1 MLCEIK
7 RMSFSRVKISKRIE
21 LFISL
26 AVPGLPFWDIC
37 CDHGHA
43 GIGAAKTG
51 LFSEIHLVDQLP
63 HVMKNLEE
71 FVLKLGPEY
80 RLVPYHFYAVQGQL
94 IDREVAGTCLIA
106 GVGGFT
112 MKNILKGLLEENKL
126 KAKKLL
132 LCPHTDEAELVS
144 FLETPGLKDHYE
156 LIERRMIAVG
166 KKMKPLFILN
176 SKV

>member
-1 MLCEIK
+1 MN
-7 RMSFSRVKISKRIE
+7 SSRLKISKRME

-26 AVPGLPFWDIC
+26 AIPGMPFWDIC

-51 LFSEIHLVDQLP
+51 QFSEIHLVDQLP

-71 FVLKLGPEY
+71 QVYNLAPDY
-80 RLVPYHFYAVQGQL
+80 RMVPYFFYATSGQN
-94 IDREVAGTCLIA
+94 IDCEVTGTCLIA

-112 MKNILKGLLEENKL
+112 MKLILKGLQNEEKL
-126 KAKKLL
+126 KAKRLI

-144 FLETPGLKDHYE
+144 FLETPRMIQEYE
-156 LIERRMIAVG
+156 LVERRMIAVG

>member
-1 MLCEIK
+1 MD
-7 RMSFSRVKISKRIE
+7 

-26 AVPGLPFWDIC
+26 SIPGMPFWDIC

-51 LFSEIHLVDQLP
+51 AFTEIHLVDQLP
-63 HVMKNLEE
+63 HVMKNLED
-71 FVLKLGPEY
+71 FVLRLAPEY
-80 RLVPYHFYAVQGQL
+80 RMVPYFFYAVSGQQ
-94 IDREVAGTCLIA
+94 IDREVRGTCLIA

-112 MKNILKGLLEENKL
+112 MKNILKALQDENKL
-126 KAKKLL
+126 KAKRLL
-132 LCPHTDEAELVS
+132 LCPHTDEAELVA
-144 FLETPGLKDHYE
+144 FLETPKLQEDYE
-156 LIERRMIAVG
+156 LMERRMIAVG